1 MGKSGFWFWA
11 GTAFYV
17 GFVQTLSAHYRADLI
32 GHWKK
37 LDTPNFRHTKLNQ
50 PEFSGLAICVQLIFN
65 GTY

>member
-1 MGKSGFWFWA
+1 MLDQS
-11 GTAFYV
+11 TYV
-17 GFVQTLSAHYRADLI
+17 PFVPYRADLI

-50 PEFSGLAICVQLIFN
+50 PEFSGLAICVQLICN